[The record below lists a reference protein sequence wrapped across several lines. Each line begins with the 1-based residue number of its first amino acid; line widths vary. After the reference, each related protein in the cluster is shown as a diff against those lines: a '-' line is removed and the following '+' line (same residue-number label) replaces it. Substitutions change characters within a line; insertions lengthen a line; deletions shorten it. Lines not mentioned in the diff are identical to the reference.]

1 MYRKIKERK
10 KKKKGRVRKD
20 RKKKEQRSIRRQ
32 AGFCP
37 CGSELYMASSKLS
50 NH

>member
-10 KKKKGRVRKD
+10 KKKGRVKKD
-20 RKKKEQRSIRRQ
+20 RKKKEQRSVRRQ

-37 CGSELYMASSKLS
+37 CGSELYLASSKLS